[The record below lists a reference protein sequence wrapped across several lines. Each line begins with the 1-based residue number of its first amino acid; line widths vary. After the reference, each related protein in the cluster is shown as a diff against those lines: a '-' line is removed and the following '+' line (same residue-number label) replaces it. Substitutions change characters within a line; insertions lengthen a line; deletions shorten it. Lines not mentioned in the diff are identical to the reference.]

1 MSDKNSNAADCLFCK
16 IITGEIPSSKI
27 YEDEKCYAF
36 LDINPVNIGHT
47 LLVPKEHSTNLYDT
61 SDESLAHLAP
71 VMKKLAIAIKSAVGA
86 DGINIEMN
94 NDPVAGQLIFHT
106 HIHIVPRFE
115 GDGFTHWHG
124 ARKYHEGEMRE
135 VAEKIS
141 QLL

>member
-1 MSDKNSNAADCLFCK
+1 MNDCLFCK
-16 IITGEIPSSKI
+16 IIAGEIPSSKV
-27 YEDEKCYAF
+27 YEDDTCYAF

-47 LLVPKEHSTNLYDT
+47 LLVPKEHSANLYET
-61 SDESLAHLAP
+61 SDEDLTRMAP
-71 VMKKLAIAIKSAVGA
+71 VVKKLSVAIKSAVGA

-124 ARKYHEGEMRE
+124 ARGYNEGEMNE
-135 VAEKIS
+135 VAGKIS
-141 QLL
+141 KAI